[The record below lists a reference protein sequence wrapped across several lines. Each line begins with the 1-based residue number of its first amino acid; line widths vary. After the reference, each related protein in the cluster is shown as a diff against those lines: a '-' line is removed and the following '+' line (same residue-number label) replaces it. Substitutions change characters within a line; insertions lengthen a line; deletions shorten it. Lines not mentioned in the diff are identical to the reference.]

1 MNDFKV
7 FLKSLTISPGVYQ
20 FYNNKKE
27 IIYVGKAKNLKKRV
41 SSYFNK
47 NHTNNKTRILV
58 KNIFKIEYI
67 VVNSEMDALLLENS
81 LIKKYKPRYNVLL
94 KDDKTFPWI
103 CLKKNPFPKVFP
115 TRKVVKDGSIYFG
128 PYPNVKTVYT
138 LLDLIKEI
146 YPFLNHELNHL
157 MKINDYSKLKQIY
170 EENKI
175 SIKNLINGNFKP
187 SIEKLN
193 NLMKS
198 HSMKMEFEEAQK
210 IKEKLDSLKNYQSK
224 STVVS
229 SKITNVD
236 VFSIITDEN
245 YGYINFFQVAFGSII
260 RSRTIEIKKRLDET
274 DKELLSL
281 AIVELRQL
289 FNSNSKEIYLPF
301 KINLG
306 LNIKVTVPKS
316 GDKKNLLNLSE
327 RNAKYFRMEK
337 FKQIQIIDPERHTSR
352 IMNQIK
358 TDLKLV
364 QEPRLIE
371 CFDNSNLQGSNP
383 VAACVVF
390 KNGKPSKKDY
400 RHYNIKNVKGPDDF
414 ASMEEVVFR
423 RYKRLVDENCELPQ
437 LIIIDGGKGQISST
451 MKSLEK
457 LKLKNKIS
465 VIGIA
470 KRLEEIFFPGDPTP
484 IYLDKR
490 SESLKIIQHL
500 RNEAHRFSL
509 AFHKNKRSKNAL
521 NSKLDNI
528 KGIGARNKILLLNHF
543 RSFKR
548 IKAASLSEISI
559 ILGPKRGNKLFNTLK
574 NID

>member
-47 NHTNNKTRILV
+47 NHTSNKTRILV

-115 TRKVVKDGSIYFG
+115 TRKVIKDGSIYFG

-210 IKEKLDSLKNYQSK
+210 IY
-224 STVVS
+224 
-229 SKITNVD
+229 
-236 VFSIITDEN
+236 
-245 YGYINFFQVAFGSII
+245 
-260 RSRTIEIKKRLDET
+260 ET
-274 DKELLSL
+274 LVGMD
-281 AIVELRQL
+281 
-289 FNSNSKEIYLPF
+289 P
-301 KINLG
+301 G
-306 LNIKVTVPKS
+306 L
-316 GDKKNLLNLSE
+316 
-327 RNAKYFRMEK
+327 
-337 FKQIQIIDPERHTSR
+337 
-352 IMNQIK
+352 
-358 TDLKLV
+358 
-364 QEPRLIE
+364 
-371 CFDNSNLQGSNP
+371 
-383 VAACVVF
+383 
-390 KNGKPSKKDY
+390 
-400 RHYNIKNVKGPDDF
+400 
-414 ASMEEVVFR
+414 
-423 RYKRLVDENCELPQ
+423 
-437 LIIIDGGKGQISST
+437 
-451 MKSLEK
+451 
-457 LKLKNKIS
+457 
-465 VIGIA
+465 
-470 KRLEEIFFPGDPTP
+470 
-484 IYLDKR
+484 
-490 SESLKIIQHL
+490 
-500 RNEAHRFSL
+500 
-509 AFHKNKRSKNAL
+509 
-521 NSKLDNI
+521 
-528 KGIGARNKILLLNHF
+528 
-543 RSFKR
+543 
-548 IKAASLSEISI
+548 
-559 ILGPKRGNKLFNTLK
+559 
-574 NID
+574 

>member
-115 TRKVVKDGSIYFG
+115 TRKVIKDGSIYFG

-289 FNSNSKEIYLPF
+289 FNSNSKEIYIPF

-559 ILGPKRGNKLFNTLK
+559 ILGPKRGNKLFDTLK